1 MEFINGGVYRFFVN
15 AQIFLNFFCQKLFF
29 RFFVNDDNV
38 KKNMLKNE
46 PGGSRVSLAFSKKSL
61 KDR

>member
-46 PGGSRVSLAFSKKSL
+46 P
-61 KDR
+61 